1 MTVVADAPK
10 QTMVWNAN
18 ATVNAIITAMTII
31 TKSV

>member
-10 QTMVWNAN
+10 QTMVWNT
-18 ATVNAIITAMTII
+18 TVNAIITAMTII